1 MNFEEELSVRLNIP
15 VKVVSNLLSGF
26 DEEKAIELDHL
37 ERFDKNYFSNKNID
51 RYEIKLSGYSDDPND
66 HTISY
71 LDILDS
77 ASVVSSEAEQSIKD
91 HQSYKDYLELTKS
104 GSKPP
109 PITVIKNNR
118 SDKFVSAN
126 RRRLL
131 VAQELK
137 IPICAWVESDT
148 VGEHGL
154 PLTLGRF
161 KEERNKLREEINNK
175 REFDRSVVWYHGT
188 NVDFSEFD
196 LECFGK
202 NEEGGDYI
210 GKAIFFANSR
220 FTAKKYAKQA
230 GGDIVK
236 EVYLS
241 MNNPLVIPKE
251 GIPDSYYDDIVPEI
265 YIDSIELRELRE
277 AGVSESE
284 IKLIASFEMSETERA
299 EYCKSKGYDGLLDLK
314 YGQAAVFCSS
324 QIEVIEHKNKLNLKV
339 AI

>member
-1 MNFEEELSVRLNIP
+1 MNFDEELSVRLSIP
-15 VKVVSNLLSGF
+15 VEVVRNLLTEF
-26 DEEKAIELDHL
+26 DEEKAIELDHF
-37 ERFDKNYFSNKNID
+37 ERFDKNYFSNKNVD
-51 RYEIKLSGYSDDPND
+51 RYKIKLSGYSDDPNE

-77 ASVVSSEAEQSIKD
+77 DSVVSSEDEQNIKN

-118 SDKFVSAN
+118 SDKFVSVN

-148 VGEHGL
+148 VGEQGL
-154 PLTLGRF
+154 TLTLGRF
-161 KEERNKLREEINNK
+161 KDEKNKLREEIKNK
-175 REFDRSVVWYHGT
+175 REFDRSVIWYHGT
-188 NVDFSEFD
+188 NVDFNEFD

-202 NEEGGDYI
+202 NEKGGDYV
-210 GKAIFFANSR
+210 GKAIFFANNKL
-220 FTAKKYAKQA
+220 TAKKYAKQA

-251 GIPDSYYDDIVPEI
+251 GIPDSYYDDILPEK
-265 YIDSIELRELRE
+265 YIDSIELSELRQ
-277 AGVSESE
+277 AGVPESE
-284 IKLIASFEMSETERA
+284 IKLIASFEMSESERA
-299 EYCKSKGYDGLLDLK
+299 DYCKNKGYDGLLDLK

-324 QIEVIEHKNKLNLKV
+324 QIEVIGHKNILNLKV
-339 AI
+339 AM

>member
-15 VKVVSNLLSGF
+15 VEVVRNLLTGF
-26 DEEKAIELDHL
+26 DEEKAIELDHF

-71 LDILDS
+71 IDILDS
-77 ASVVSSEAEQSIKD
+77 DSVVSSEAEQNIKE

-109 PITVIKNNR
+109 PITVVKKNR
-118 SDKFVSAN
+118 SDKIVSVN

-137 IPICAWVESDT
+137 VPVCAWVESDT

-161 KEERNKLREEINNK
+161 KEEKNKLREEIDNK
-175 REFDRSVVWYHGT
+175 REFDRNVVWYHGT

-196 LECFGK
+196 LECFGE
-202 NEEGGDYI
+202 NEERGDYV
-210 GKAIFFANSR
+210 GKAIFFANNK
-220 FTAKKYAKQA
+220 FTAKKYANQS

-241 MNNPLVIPKE
+241 MKNPLIIPKE
-251 GIPDSYYDDIVPEI
+251 GISNSYYDDIVPEK
-265 YIDSIELRELRE
+265 YIDSIELSELRK
-277 AGVSESE
+277 ALVPESD
-284 IKLIASFEMSETERA
+284 IKLMASFEMSEEERA
-299 EYCKSKGYDGLLDLK
+299 DYCKGKGYDGLLDLK

-339 AI
+339 AM